1 MRLKFLDGMRGWA
14 SVFVVLFHVFV
25 DGLPPV
31 PWATHLRYV
40 LPFNGGMA
48 VFCFFVIS
56 AISLSVGYL
65 TSGEIGGIARIAAAR
80 YIRLAI
86 PVFAICLL
94 VHLVL
99 LSGWL
104 DTPDRL
110 PHFRFLFQFEPTL
123 RHLLTFGLFDV
134 FFRYSPLETY
144 AGPLWTMQP
153 EMWGSMITLAA
164 AIIVRRIRFRL
175 AVLASLAAILFY
187 LAESSTSQM
196 LAIFPLGIALAD
208 AMLRGWLNRM
218 SAFVAALAVI
228 AGGALIPMLFPYSV
242 LAWGMIAAPLLI
254 AGSISLPSIRN
265 LMSNPIS
272 EWLGWLSFPLYL
284 VHGPVIS
291 MLGEPMM
298 RNNPPIA
305 RGLAV
310 DGLVIVSSIAAAI
323 LFAHLVNDP
332 AVRLARWFGSVIT
345 ARLRLQASAA

>member
-1 MRLKFLDGMRGWA
+1 MRGWA

-25 DGLPPV
+25 DGLSPV

-65 TSGEIGGIARIAAAR
+65 ASGEIGSIARIAAAR

-99 LSGWL
+99 LSGWV
-104 DTPDRL
+104 DRSDRL
-110 PHFRFLFQFEPTL
+110 PNFRFLFQFEPTL

-153 EMWGSMITLAA
+153 EMLGSIVTLAA
-164 AIIVRRIRFRL
+164 AIIVRPIRFRI
-175 AVLASLAAILFY
+175 AVLAGLAASMFY
-187 LAESSTSQM
+187 MAETSTSQM

-208 AMLRGWLNRM
+208 AMLRGWLDRM
-218 SAFVAALAVI
+218 SVFIAALAAV
-228 AGGALIPMLFPYSV
+228 AGGVLIPALFPYSV

-254 AGSISLPSIRN
+254 AGSIRLPSIRN

-291 MLGEPMM
+291 LVGEPMM
-298 RNNPPIA
+298 RSNPSIA
-305 RGLAV
+305 WGLTV
-310 DGLVIVSSIAAAI
+310 DGLVIVGSITAAV

-332 AVRLARWFGSVIT
+332 AVQLARWFGSVVV
-345 ARLRLQASAA
+345 ARLRLRASAARSA